1 MKEFFKVLTFIGV
14 TSVFGIL
21 FALLV
26 LGAAAESREWEKFKV
41 EHNCRVT
48 GKMSGDTNV
57 GYGVS
62 TSGNSVTT
70 INTTPDKT
78 GWTCDDGVTY
88 WK

>member
-1 MKEFFKVLTFIGV
+1 MKEFFKVLGVIGV
-14 TSVFGIL
+14 AGVFGL
-21 FALLV
+21 LLCLLV
-26 LGAAAESREWEKFKV
+26 LAAAAESREWEKFKSD
-41 EHNCRVT
+41 HNCRIT
-48 GKMSGDTNV
+48 GKMDGDVNV

-62 TSGNSVTT
+62 TSGNAVTT

>member
-1 MKEFFKVLTFIGV
+1 MKELFKVLSVIGIAG
-14 TSVFGIL
+14 SFGVLLCLLIL
-21 FALLV
+21 VYQEEA
-26 LGAAAESREWEKFKV
+26 REWEKFKADY
-41 EHNCRVT
+41 NCRIT
-48 GKMSGDTNV
+48 GKMEGDVNV

-62 TSGNSVTT
+62 TSGNTVTT